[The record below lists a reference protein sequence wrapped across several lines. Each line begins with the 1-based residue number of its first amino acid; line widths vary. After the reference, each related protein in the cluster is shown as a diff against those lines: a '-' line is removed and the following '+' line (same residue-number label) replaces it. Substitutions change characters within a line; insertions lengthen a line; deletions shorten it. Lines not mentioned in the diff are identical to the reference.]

1 MKSKLEEKKLELA
14 DTYSLIRTKD
24 GKSVARDDKARI
36 DFEHGFSAGIQAY
49 KEMLEGVGVEGAKVR
64 FMCDDESKWQGLG
77 MRITDDAAVKYLEA
91 LPVLAKL
98 QQQAEKIESLVQE
111 TTNLRGVLGLKNDD
125 YVRQVGT
132 WKLIQRLEEQKT
144 ELESRLKEAESVI
157 EAFASL
163 PGEMYYGESD
173 SYYDLGSPAR
183 QYMEK
188 VK

>member
-1 MKSKLEEKKLELA
+1 
-14 DTYSLIRTKD
+14 
-24 GKSVARDDKARI
+24 
-36 DFEHGFSAGIQAY
+36 
-49 KEMLEGVGVEGAKVR
+49 
-64 FMCDDESKWQGLG
+64 